1 MPEPPSIARETQTKR
16 PEPAES
22 LQNAVS
28 ERRSVAGILPEHFVD
43 HVQPLGSGYA
53 PKKAHHNVA
62 ERLGHRDLGRVIGRG
77 RSEDRRNGCDQ
88 DRSGELDVDIGKEK
102 TVGNA
107 LPKFLLQS
115 LGPLAMALGRD
126 ASVNFRI
133 ETLQIAH
140 EVHIDR
146 NRVLPVLE
154 QKHELLD
161 DVASRSHPRL
171 IPAFLPV
178 VKVLDTSPDQRLAV
192 AEQLV
197 DRPFGNAQP
206 GCDVVHANRLDPVAY
221 EQIGRFRYDP
231 IF

>member
-1 MPEPPSIARETQTKR
+1 MNANSPEIVCRNRRPSRGKRKRNDRNRPKVFRTPSASAVLSRE
-16 PEPAES
+16 
-22 LQNAVS
+22 
-28 ERRSVAGILPEHFVD
+28 ILPEHFVD

-133 ETLQIAH
+133 ETLLKFILTVTEFSQSS
-140 EVHIDR
+140 
-146 NRVLPVLE
+146 
-154 QKHELLD
+154 
-161 DVASRSHPRL
+161 SRSMNSSMTLRAEAIRASYLRSCRL
-171 IPAFLPV
+171 
-178 VKVLDTSPDQRLAV
+178 
-192 AEQLV
+192 
-197 DRPFGNAQP
+197 
-206 GCDVVHANRLDPVAY
+206 
-221 EQIGRFRYDP
+221 
-231 IF
+231 